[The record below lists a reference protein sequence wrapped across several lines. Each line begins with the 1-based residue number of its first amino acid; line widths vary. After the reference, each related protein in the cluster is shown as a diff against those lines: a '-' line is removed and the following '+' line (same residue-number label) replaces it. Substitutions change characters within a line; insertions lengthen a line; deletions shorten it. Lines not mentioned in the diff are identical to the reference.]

1 VSTSDAVV
9 AEPIQ
14 VLVADDHPLF
24 RDGLR
29 TLLASAPD
37 AELVGEATTGEEA
50 VSLAAKLQPD
60 VVLMDVQMPGM
71 GGIEATRRIVRDS
84 AQVRVLVVTMFE
96 DDGTVF
102 QAMRAGARG
111 YILKGANYTEMLRAI
126 RAVGTGE
133 AIFSPKIA
141 VRLMDFFSSIRP
153 TTLPQVF
160 PQLSDREREI
170 LDLIAQGQK
179 NTDIADHLFLSP
191 KTVRNHVSNI
201 LHKLQVTDR
210 TEAIIRAREV
220 GLGTEVLHDSEHDHR
235 HRR

>member
-1 VSTSDAVV
+1 VSTGEAVV
-9 AEPIQ
+9 DEPLQ

-29 TLLASAPD
+29 TLLASVPD

-50 VSLAAKLQPD
+50 VSLAARLQPD

-71 GGIEATRRIVRDS
+71 GGIEATRRIARDS
-84 AQVRVLVVTMFE
+84 AHARVLVVTMFE

-111 YILKGANYTEMLRAI
+111 YVLKGANYAEMLRAI

-160 PQLSDREREI
+160 PELSDREREI
-170 LDLIAQGQK
+170 LDLIAQGHK
-179 NTDIADHLFLSP
+179 NTDIAHRLFLSP

-210 TEAIIRAREV
+210 TEAIIRAREA
-220 GLGTEVLHDSEHDHR
+220 GLGQDQ
-235 HRR
+235 